1 MKNTFY
7 RILYFIR
14 IWLVQNLKGATH
26 PNESG
31 CLLRI
36 PDANADQYLCGRTK
50 FCSWCRRQRCN
61 AKRVKHPCLNRN
73 CSHVSHAQSLYP
85 SSQAHFHFT
94 AQRVTLLI
102 WQAGK
107 RFLSV
112 KGSAV
117 WIYDFKGTNFKVVI
131 QYHWY
136 NPKDSRDLIDIY
148 LSNWVKRCRWQRWH
162 TLPLWYV
169 FTFIYFLHIFG
180 KPSKLQYPKTIKTK
194 VSSQSRL
201 RICRPHGCNTT
212 LWSHESSAAGGDC
225 KPEIRNGSIY
235 EMNSWIRNVSSKV
248 LAFQTRVFPYDFF
261 FRKDGEAL
269 DVAIIFL
276 SQENDNEE
284 EVGTAVKFHW
294 LEHFFSHYCTF
305 ELSFFLPQGTWVKV
319 ARSHEQDKRPW
330 ADSFHML
337 FTGHSWRRE
346 F

>member
-1 MKNTFY
+1 MNTFY

-26 PNESG
+26 PNESS

-61 AKRVKHPCLNRN
+61 AKRVKPFKHPCLNRS
-73 CSHVSHAQSLYP
+73 SHVSHAQSLYP

-136 NPKDSRDLIDIY
+136 NPKDSRDLIYIY

-180 KPSKLQYPKTIKTK
+180 KPSKLQYPKTK

-225 KPEIRNGSIY
+225 KPEIRNDQYMKWIHEFETYHQRCLPFKREFSEKTAKLLIFQLYFCLRRMTMKTRSEQLWSSIDL
-235 EMNSWIRNVSSKV
+235 NIS
-248 LAFQTRVFPYDFF
+248 FQT
-261 FRKDGEAL
+261 
-269 DVAIIFL
+269 
-276 SQENDNEE
+276 
-284 EVGTAVKFHW
+284 TA
-294 LEHFFSHYCTF
+294 
-305 ELSFFLPQGTWVKV
+305 LSFFLPQGTWVKV